1 MGARFKYHSLRIDHG
16 QVIMTKEGAMRW
28 NSANEKMYVLKARKG
43 CLPIWEEIDPF
54 EDLEER
60 KVKK

>member
-1 MGARFKYHSLRIDHG
+1 MKKQNNSP
-16 QVIMTKEGAMRW
+16 EGTLRW
-28 NSANEKMYVLKARKG
+28 NSSNEKMYVLKARKG

>member
-16 QVIMTKEGAMRW
+16 QVIMIKEGAMRW
-28 NSANEKMYVLKARKG
+28 DSANEKMYILKARKG